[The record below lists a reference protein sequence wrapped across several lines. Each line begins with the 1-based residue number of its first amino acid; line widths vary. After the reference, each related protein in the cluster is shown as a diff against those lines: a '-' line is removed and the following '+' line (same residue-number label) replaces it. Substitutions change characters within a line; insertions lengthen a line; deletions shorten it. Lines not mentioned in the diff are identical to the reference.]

1 MVITFNEIKDF
12 YPTPPKLIDK
22 MLNKIDFKI
31 INTILEP
38 SAGKGNIADKIINK
52 INNISRGFYRERKYD
67 IDCIEINLDLQMILK
82 GKKLRVVHNDFLT
95 YQTYKKYD
103 LIAMNPP
110 FSEGDKHLLKAID
123 IQRQGGQIVCLL
135 NAETIKNPFSNIRKD
150 LVRKLDE
157 YNAEIEYIEDSFKNA
172 ENKTNVEVALIYI
185 NIPNLNKKSII
196 LNNLKKEEQ
205 YRQEKKDYTDLVESD
220 FIERIIT
227 QYNFEI
233 KAGLELISEYKNIQ
247 PLIKQSFKDDFCKD
261 NPIIQLTISDRHSDN
276 NDILE
281 NQYIKNVRYKYWE
294 TLFTSDEFNSLL
306 TSNLRQDYMNKINE
320 LIDYDFSY
328 YNIKQIQLELSK
340 QMSKGVEDTILDLFE
355 EFSHKYYWDEMNKN
369 IHYFNGWK
377 TNSCYKINK
386 RVIIPLNAY
395 DTYDNRFRCSYYTV
409 IDKLRDIEKSFNYL
423 DGNLTKEIDLKEILE
438 NAEKNSITRNI
449 STKYFNINF
458 YKKGTCHLTFKNLEL
473 LKKFNIFGC
482 SKKGWLPPSYG
493 KEDYTNMT
501 DKEKKVIDEFEGKEE
516 YEKTMKNKRYYI
528 FSSSQVLRL
537 NEGNKDVESI

>member
-493 KEDYTNMT
+493 KKNYKDMT
-501 DKEKKVIDEFEGKEE
+501 DEEKQVIDEFEGKDE
-516 YEKTMKNKRYYI
+516 YEKTMKNTGYYI
-528 FSSSQVLRL
+528 FNFERVLRL
-537 NEGNKDVESI
+537 RDRKSVV

>member
-1 MVITFNEIKDF
+1 
-12 YPTPPKLIDK
+12 
-22 MLNKIDFKI
+22 MLNKIDFDK

-38 SAGKGNIADKIINK
+38 SAGKGNITDAIINK
-52 INNISRGFYRERKYD
+52 NKGISRGFYRKREFD
-67 IDCIEINLDLQMILK
+67 VDCIEINPDLQMILK
-82 GKKLRVVHNDFLT
+82 GKNLRIVHNDFLT

-103 LIAMNPP
+103 LIIMNPP

-355 EFSHKYYWDEMNKN
+355 EFSHKYYWDETNKN

-377 TNSCYKINK
+377 SNSCYKINK
-386 RVIIPLNAY
+386 KVIIPLNAY

-409 IDKLRDIEKSFNYL
+409 IDKLSDIEKVFNYL
-423 DGNLTKEIDLKEILE
+423 DGNLTEEINLREVLE
-438 NAEKNSITRNI
+438 DAEKNYITKNI
-449 STKYFNINF
+449 SSKYFNINF
-458 YKKGTCHLTFKNLEL
+458 YKKGTCHLTFKNEEL
-473 LKKFNIFGC
+473 LKKFNIFGSC
-482 SKKGWLPPSYG
+482 RKGWLPNSYG
-493 KEDYTNMT
+493 KKNYKDMT
-501 DKEKKVIDEFEGKEE
+501 DEEKNVINEFEGKEE
-516 YEKTMKNKRYYI
+516 YEKTMKNTGYYI

-537 NEGNKDVESI
+537 GEGNKNIESI